1 MNISLKEICV
11 EVCAIARRAG
21 KFIADERGNFSSDR
35 VESKGA
41 NDFVSYVD
49 RTAEEII
56 VKELNPLMDA
66 GFITEEKTVK
76 QSRTQP
82 FKWIID
88 PLDGTTNYIHGL
100 SPFAVSIALVDSAR
114 VPLLGVVYLI
124 SENECFYASKGDC
137 AYLNGEVIK
146 PSNVTEIKDSLFI
159 SGFPHKVGA
168 DIEKYLNA
176 IRRLTVASHGVRRL
190 GSAAADLAYIA
201 CGRADVFFQTNL
213 SPWDVAAGALVAQC
227 AGATVTDFAGGD
239 SHIFGKSIAA
249 ASCASLNEQCRKLL
263 EEFFPAECSPE
274 SPTPD
279 FDF

>member
-1 MNISLKEICV
+1 MKEICT
-11 EVCAIARRAG
+11 EVCAIARKAG
-21 KFIADERGNFSSDR
+21 AFIADERRNFSSDR

-56 VKELNPLMDA
+56 VKELSPLMDA

-82 FKWIID
+82 FQWIID

-100 SPFAVSIALVDSAR
+100 SPFAVSIALVDSTGA
-114 VPLLGVVYLI
+114 PLLGAVYLI
-124 SENECFYASKGDC
+124 NEKECFYATKGDR
-137 AYLNGEVIK
+137 AYLNGEVIN
-146 PSNVTEIKDSLFI
+146 PSKVTEIKDSLVI
-159 SGFPHKVGA
+159 SGFPHRVGS
-168 DIEKYLNA
+168 DIDKYLNA

-190 GSAAADLAYIA
+190 GSAAADLVYIA

-213 SPWDVAAGALVAQC
+213 SPWDVAAGALIAQC
-227 AGATVTDFAGGD
+227 AGATVTDFTGGNN
-239 SHIFGKSIAA
+239 HIFGKSIVAT
-249 ASCASLNEQCRKLL
+249 SCACLGEKFETLL
-263 EEFFPAECSPE
+263 KEFFPAECQPE
-274 SPTPD
+274 SSTPD